1 MNILNLILLGVV
13 QGITEWIPVSS
24 KTQVTFVYL
33 KLFQG
38 DPTHV
43 IPILLYVHLGTVIA
57 AILYFRN
64 ELIGIFHEIS
74 CEPLDIR
81 HHANGKTGF
90 LFVALLFTG
99 IIGIPLLVAEKAL
112 FPTLDAAL
120 LYTLMGT
127 GLIVTG
133 ILLLSHK
140 RDNFRKAESVSW
152 KDGVITGVL
161 QGMSVLP
168 GISRSGTSTTG
179 LIWRQFD
186 SGSSFYLSFLLSIPT
201 VIFAEIL
208 LNYSITGMDGL
219 SVGDGVILLVTSL
232 VVGYLTLDSLLRVIQ
247 RVNIA
252 YVVLGLGALIILVG
266 ISGIG

>member
-1 MNILNLILLGVV
+1 MNLLYLLLLGVV

-33 KLFQG
+33 RLFHG
-38 DPTHV
+38 DPTLV

-57 AILYFRN
+57 ATIYFRS
-64 ELIGIFHEIS
+64 ELISIIHEIAGN
-74 CEPLDIR
+74 PLDIR
-81 HHANGKTGF
+81 RLASGKTGF

-99 IIGIPLLVAEKAL
+99 IIGIPLLVAEKEL
-112 FPTLDAAL
+112 FPTLDASL
-120 LYTLMGT
+120 LYALMGA

-133 ILLLSHK
+133 FLLLSHK
-140 RDNFRKAESVSW
+140 RDNLRKAQSVSW
-152 KDGVITGVL
+152 KDGIITGIL

-179 LIWRQFD
+179 LIWREFD
-186 SGSSFYLSFLLSIPT
+186 SKSSFYLSFLLSIPT
-201 VIFAEIL
+201 VILAEVILTYSSTGMNGLPVVDGLIL
-208 LNYSITGMDGL
+208 LS
-219 SVGDGVILLVTSL
+219 TSL
-232 VVGYLTLDSLLRVIQ
+232 VIGYLTLDSLLRVIQ

-252 YVVLGLGALIILVG
+252 YVVFLLGALIIIVG

>member
-1 MNILNLILLGVV
+1 MNLLQLLSLGVV

-33 KLFQG
+33 RLFHG
-38 DPTHV
+38 DPALV

-57 AILYFRN
+57 ATIYFRN
-64 ELIGIFHEIS
+64 ELSMIIREIAGN
-74 CEPLDIR
+74 PLDIR
-81 HHANGKTGF
+81 RHASGKTGF

-99 IIGIPLLVAEKAL
+99 IIGIPLLVAEKEL
-112 FPTLDAAL
+112 FPSLDAGL
-120 LYTLMGT
+120 LYALMGA

-133 ILLLSHK
+133 VLLLSHK
-140 RDNFRKAESVSW
+140 RGNLRKTQSVSW
-152 KDGVITGVL
+152 KDGIITGIL

-179 LIWRQFD
+179 LIWQEFD
-186 SGSSFYLSFLLSIPT
+186 SRSSFSLSFLLSIPT
-201 VIFAEIL
+201 VILAEII
-208 LNYSITGMDGL
+208 LNYGIRGMNGL
-219 SVGDGVILLVTSL
+219 PVVDGVILLVTSL

-252 YVVLGLGALIILVG
+252 YVVFLLGALIIIVG